1 MARGVG
7 IGGVG
12 LVLVAL
18 AGCPA
23 PVAPQATLPSGIPV
37 ADLPPAQQALL
48 RLSLAID
55 GGVLAETDLVLE
67 GTAITGDVALNNVD
81 ADGDRVARLRLYGR
95 QSADAAEVLLGE
107 ATRTVFIAR
116 NGESRIDF
124 SAADVFDT
132 CGATASPCALRFD
145 VNRNGDSNLTD
156 LLPADKGGRGIDPA
170 PQAPV
175 LDVAP
180 STLQFPS
187 GVAVGTF
194 ARQVIVLENVG
205 PSPTR
210 VVQAEVVAAPGAGLS
225 LFDPDGAPSSSAK
238 RRLDGSLF
246 PGPIAP
252 GAEQLVAVSFAPA
265 NSFLTTGA
273 VHVVVED
280 TVTAVRQTARI
291 RLIGNPDGAVRVP
304 GANDVD
310 ADPFAGDVDVPVFTW
325 PLDRLASGAPATSA
339 DPTAADGLGLPAV
352 GGTIAL
358 VDGGTVTADVA
369 YLVELPAGQRLS
381 VSLAGLQSDVDV
393 RVLALDDGDVA
404 SGLACP
410 GCASDNAGPS
420 PEGVD
425 LQNDTLSDRRLLV
438 CLSRVDLDDAPRTV
452 PFELSLLRSDAP
464 SFVDD
469 APVSPATGPLEG
481 GNPIVLI
488 GRGWDPRATVR
499 IGGNTALDVVVA
511 TDPATGLSTAT
522 CTAPA
527 GPLDPS
533 AASAVVVVQNPAIVD
548 GGDGQAAVLP
558 DGYLYQP
565 PAPRLDS
572 ILPAVASTGT
582 NTAAVQLLGA
592 FFSRRG
598 GAPVVLFDDVAVDG
612 VFIDSSRIEVV
623 PPSGRAAGTA
633 FVTVRNR
640 LGVVDGTELLSAPSA
655 ARPFAFLT
663 ATGPAPVVIGL
674 DPAEASVDG
683 GDEIVIT
690 GQNFGADAVVFLG
703 GAVAP
708 AVVESATRIVA
719 TVPARALGGRVDVV
733 VQNGD
738 GQATALRGGFSYVVL
753 PPAIDTVFPD
763 RASSTGGTLLSLA
776 GTGYRPGAR
785 VNFVA
790 AGGAATPAAGV
801 SVVSGRL
808 MLVGCPSLAAG
819 SYDVVV
825 TNLDGSTVTSTG
837 FEVFTPVGPGPQ
849 LLSVD
854 PAAGSAAGG
863 TLVTLSGRTLFDV
876 SVSVGAVVL
885 PRQAVT
891 LVRGVGGAPDT
902 VRFQTPPSP
911 GGATGVA
918 LVQVINGDGQSA
930 STAFTYVAAGVG
942 GPRIDAVNPGRI
954 SGTHDVTLTITGE
967 NLDAGATVLVGGV
980 PVPTSVVG
988 GAVTC
993 VVGPRPRGNEAI
1005 VVINPDGS
1013 QATYPLEV
1021 TGPPVIAG
1029 LSTTSVH
1036 ALVPGDQL
1044 IVIGDALDVDPIED
1058 IRIIGPLGDEP
1069 GTVVQAA
1076 NGFLVVEVPA
1086 LEGDDAWSVEAAWQG
1101 GDVAASPQVF
1111 AAVEPTIESVDPVVV
1126 GGAVLLEVLGDALNP
1141 VRFDSVVL
1149 DATGLPTSTCAP
1161 LSRSERRV
1169 LCRPQPALV
1178 PGVDYGATLAW
1189 QGTFGG
1195 QTIPVTLEAVFVGTD
1210 APVVVTG
1217 QTLTTSNADR
1227 PLPSDTSLAGIT
1239 FTVTVPGASL
1249 QPQMTAIVDGVTL
1262 GTVTAVTGDVIT
1274 ISCGNV
1280 TFAPGTRPLVI
1291 ASAGFDYAIGGTVT
1305 FAPSSV
1311 VSITP
1316 STLSWS
1322 AGFTATGAFGAG
1334 DTLVAIRQD
1343 DPDTAIVLPTTTGD
1357 GSATCDDT
1365 TGLSAGA
1372 WTVCTTATRD
1382 ACAGPTLVVEGLAA
1396 EIEGQANALTPGA
1409 TSTGTFDGGGDL
1421 WFVHATAGAPIVAT
1435 VDAGDACGAGTTV
1448 ELLALA
1454 PRVREATGSR
1464 RLATSTVQPGGCVA
1478 TAAAIAPVAGEY
1490 AVVVTMPAPTGGYGV
1505 TVDTDGT
1512 ESEPNDVDGDVLTV
1526 DGGQACEGG
1535 TFGAATD
1542 ADAWTFDLSAP
1553 QSIGIALDVGP
1564 ACATPVRVSVSKN
1577 GAVLA
1582 QTTGRPGECPT
1593 LATPVLAPGGY
1604 VVTLTPA
1611 AAPTTPTSWT
1621 MTWTAS
1627 RCGDGVVAGG
1637 EACDDGAAVGGDG
1650 CSSTCALEG
1659 DAICVGAPSRC
1670 VTDVVFVDDMEGGEN
1685 GWTQQGFDAWGQVSA
1700 GGNTSWQWSMP
1711 ADNDVQGTI
1720 VFDDVLISPAL
1731 DFSLVDATGG
1741 VFFACGHR
1749 DDLLQ
1754 PGTLVSVEVLTAEG
1768 AATPPGPVEP
1778 VVGYPRD
1785 GGWGGTG
1792 TGATVRDVFDLT
1804 PWAGATGVTIAIHAE
1819 GGSDDIKES
1828 RWFFDDVAVVGVL
1841 GEPTVPATWNCSA
1854 SFFAT
1859 GDGCDCGCGAF
1870 DPDCGDETLGSC
1882 DYCDNLG
1889 SCNGGGGCPG
1899 DIDPDNNAVCR
1910 PGE

>member
-1 MARGVG
+1 MAQGWRRGWL
-7 IGGVG
+7 G
-12 LVLVAL
+12 LVLVTL
-18 AGCPA
+18 GVGCPA
-23 PVAPQATLPSGIPV
+23 PVPPQATLPSGIPV

-95 QSADAAEVLLGE
+95 ATADAGEVLLGE

-132 CGATASPCALRFD
+132 CGAAAPPCALRFD
-145 VNRNGDSNLTD
+145 VNRNGDSNLID
-156 LLPADKGGRGIDPA
+156 LLPADKGGRAIDPA

-180 STLQFPS
+180 TTLQFPS

-205 PSPTR
+205 PSPIR

-225 LFDPDGAPSSSAK
+225 LFDPTGAPSSSAK
-238 RRLDGSLF
+238 RRLDGGLF
-246 PGPIAP
+246 PGAIAP

-265 NSFLTTGA
+265 NNFLTTGA

-310 ADPFAGDVDVPVFTW
+310 ADPFAGDVEVPVFAW
-325 PLDRLASGAPATSA
+325 PLERLAAGTPGTSA
-339 DPTAADGLGLPAV
+339 DPAATEGLGLPAV

-358 VDGGTVTADVA
+358 ADGGSVDADVA

-381 VSLAGLQSDVDV
+381 VSLAGLASDVDV
-393 RVLALDDGDVA
+393 RVLALDDGDA
-404 SGLACP
+404 AAGLACP
-410 GCASDNAGPS
+410 GCASQNAGTS

-425 LQNDTLSDRRLLV
+425 LQNDTLDDRRLLV
-438 CLSRVDLDDAPRTV
+438 CLSRVDLDGAPATV
-452 PFELSLLRSDAP
+452 PFELSILRSDAP
-464 SFVDD
+464 SFVDET
-469 APVSPATGPLEG
+469 PVSPPTGPLEG
-481 GNPIVLI
+481 GNPLVLI
-488 GRGWDPRATVR
+488 GRGWDPRASVR
-499 IGGNTALDVVVA
+499 VGGNAALDVQIA

-522 CTAPA
+522 CTAPP
-527 GPLDPS
+527 GPADPA
-533 AASAVVVVQNPAIVD
+533 AASAVIVVQNPAIAD

-572 ILPAVASTGT
+572 LLPAVASTGT
-582 NTAAVQLLGA
+582 NTAAVQLSGA

-598 GAPVVLFDDVAVDG
+598 GAPVVFFDDVAVDG
-612 VFIDSSRIEVV
+612 VFVDSSRIEVV

-640 LGVVDGTELLSAPSA
+640 LGVVDGEEILSAPSA

-663 ATGPAPVVIGL
+663 ATGPAPVVVSL
-674 DPAEASVDG
+674 APAEASVDG
-683 GDEIVIT
+683 GDEVVIT
-690 GQNFGADAVVFLG
+690 GQNFSEDAVVFLG

-708 AVVESATRIVA
+708 AVVESATRIIA

-733 VQNGD
+733 VQNSD

-753 PPAIDTVFPD
+753 PPAIATVFPD
-763 RASSTGGTLLSLA
+763 RASSAGGTLLSLA
-776 GTGYRPGAR
+776 GSGYRTGAR
-785 VNFVA
+785 VAFVA

-808 MLVGCPSLAAG
+808 MLVGCPALAAG
-819 SYDVVV
+819 TYDVVV

-837 FEVFTPVGPGPQ
+837 FEVFSPVGPGPQ
-849 LLSVD
+849 LLSIE

-885 PRQAVT
+885 PRPSVT
-891 LVRGVGGAPDT
+891 LVRGLGGAPDT

-930 STAFTYVAAGVG
+930 STAFTYLAAGVG
-942 GPRIDAVNPGRI
+942 GPRIDAVEPARI
-954 SGTHDVTLTITGE
+954 SGTHEVTLTITGE
-967 NLDAGATVLVGGV
+967 NLAAGATVLVGGS
-980 PVPTSVVG
+980 PVPASVGAG
-988 GAVTC
+988 GISCT
-993 VVGPRPRGNEAI
+993 VGPRPRGNEAI
-1005 VVINPDGS
+1005 VVTNPDGT

-1021 TGPPVIAG
+1021 TGAPVIAG

-1058 IRIIGPLGDEP
+1058 LLITGPLGDAP

-1086 LEGDDAWSVEAAWQG
+1086 LEGDDAWSVEATWQG

-1126 GGAVLLEVLGDALNP
+1126 GGVVLLEVLGDALNP
-1141 VRFDSVVL
+1141 VRFDSVQL
-1149 DATGLPTSTCAP
+1149 DAGGLSSTCAP

-1178 PGVDYGATLAW
+1178 PGTDYGATLAW

-1195 QTIPVTLEAVFVGTD
+1195 QTIPVTLPAVFVGTD

-1227 PLPSDTSLAGIT
+1227 PLPSDVSLLGLT
-1239 FTVTVPGASL
+1239 FTVTVPGAST
-1249 QPQMTAIVDGVTL
+1249 QPQMTATVDGVVI
-1262 GTVTAVTGDVIT
+1262 GDVTSVSGDVI
-1274 ISCGNV
+1274 SV
-1280 TFAPGTRPLVI
+1280 TCRDLSFAPGTRPLVI
-1291 ASAGFDYAIGGTVT
+1291 SSAGFDYAIGGSIT

-1311 VSITP
+1311 GSISP
-1316 STLSWS
+1316 SSVPWGS
-1322 AGFTATGAFGAG
+1322 GFTATGAFGAG
-1334 DTLVAIRQD
+1334 DTLVAVRQD
-1343 DPDTAIVLPTTTGD
+1343 DPTNVVVLPTSPGD
-1357 GSATCDDT
+1357 GSASCDDT
-1365 TGLSAGA
+1365 TGLSAGT
-1372 WTVCTTATRD
+1372 WTVCTTATLS
-1382 ACAGPTLVVEGLAA
+1382 ACAGPTLAVEGLSA
-1396 EIEGQANALTPGA
+1396 ELEGQVTALSPGVP
-1409 TSTGTFDGGGDL
+1409 STGTFDGGGDL
-1421 WFVHATAGAPIVAT
+1421 WFVHATAGEPIVAT
-1435 VDAGDACGAGTTV
+1435 VDAGAGCAAATSV

-1454 PRVREATGSR
+1454 PRTRDVAGSR
-1464 RLATSTVQPGGCVA
+1464 RLARATAQAGGCVA
-1478 TAAAIAPVAGEY
+1478 TAAAIAPAAGEY
-1490 AVVVTMPAPTGGYGV
+1490 AVVVTMPEPSGGYDV

-1512 ESEPNDVDGDVLTV
+1512 ETEPNDVVAETLGV
-1526 DGGQACEGG
+1526 DAGQACEGG
-1535 TFGAATD
+1535 TFAAATD
-1542 ADAWTFDLSAP
+1542 VDAWAFDLSTP
-1553 QSIGIALDVGP
+1553 QSIGVAVDVGP
-1564 ACATPVRVSVSKN
+1564 ACATPVRVSMTKN
-1577 GAVLA
+1577 GAVVA
-1582 QTTGRPGECPT
+1582 QATGTPGVCPT
-1593 LATPVLAPGGY
+1593 LASPVLAPGAY
-1604 VVTLTPA
+1604 VVAVAPA

-1627 RCGDGVVAGG
+1627 RCGDGVIAGG
-1637 EACDDGAAVGGDG
+1637 EACDDGGTVGGDG
-1650 CSSTCALEG
+1650 CSSSCAIEG
-1659 DAICVGAPSRC
+1659 NAICVGSPSRC
-1670 VTDVVFVDDMEGGEN
+1670 VQDVLFVDDMEGGTN
-1685 GWTQQGFDAWGQVSA
+1685 GWTQQGFDAWGQVA
-1700 GGNTSWQWSMP
+1700 AAGNTSWQWAMGP
-1711 ADNDVQGTI
+1711 DGDVQGAI
-1720 VFDDVLISPAL
+1720 VFSDVLISPPL

-1749 DDLLQ
+1749 DDRLQ
-1754 PGTLVSVEVLTAEG
+1754 PATLVSVEVLTAEG
-1768 AATPPGPVEP
+1768 SATPPGPVEP

-1792 TGATVRDVFDLT
+1792 NAAVVRDVFDLT
-1804 PWAGATGVTIAIHAE
+1804 PWAGATSVTIGIRAE
-1819 GGSDDIKES
+1819 GTSDDTTES

-1841 GEPTVPATWNCSA
+1841 GEPTVPAEWRCSS

-1859 GDGCDCGCGAF
+1859 GDGCDCGCGAV
-1870 DPDCGDETLGSC
+1870 DPDCADETVGSC
-1882 DYCDNLG
+1882 DYCDNIG
-1889 SCNGGGGCPG
+1889 SCNDGGGCPG
-1899 DIDPDNNAVCR
+1899 TIDPLDNAGCR
-1910 PGE
+1910 AGE